1 MNYQDFASYVRYHTN
16 TDSTTLT
23 DAELVLLANVQK
35 DDIAKEIAKTNE
47 DIFGMWFTR
56 DLEVNVREYSF
67 PNNILSNIKYL
78 EAKVANGGTEWKHF
92 DETDLT
98 KYKRTTEEASIVQNF
113 AGKYLFDI
121 FRKSVWLLC
130 EETMIAVTEG
140 LKLWAIQY
148 PADLTTAILSSTTDM
163 SVDPTT
169 TTCGMP
175 RESHELWAR
184 ATIISYKNSQEKP
197 IPLTEKELNY
207 KADLKLM
214 LDSLRGTNLDRE
226 NTGDVP
232 YNDGSNY

>member
-1 MNYQDFASYVRYHTN
+1 MNYQDFASYVRYHTK

-23 DAELVLLANVQK
+23 DAELVLLANVEK
-35 DDIAKEIAKTNE
+35 DNIAKEIAKVNE

-56 DLEVNVREYSF
+56 NIEEDVREYSF
-67 PNNILSNIKYL
+67 PSNVLSNIKYL
-78 EAKVANGGTEWKHF
+78 EVKIANGGTEWKHF
-92 DETDLT
+92 DEFDLN
-98 KYKRTTEEASIVQNF
+98 KYKRTTDEASIIANF

-121 FRKSVWLLC
+121 FRKSLWLYC
-130 EETMIAVTEG
+130 EETMIAVEEG
-140 LKLWAIQY
+140 IKLWAIQY
-148 PADLTTAILSSTTDM
+148 PADVATGSLSSTTDM

-169 TTCGMP
+169 TSSGMP

-214 LDSLRGTNLDRE
+214 LDSLRGTNLDRQ

-232 YNDGSNY
+232 YNDGSQY